1 MRSADSIAIM
11 FTVTGD
17 PNAGQALR
25 GAPQVTRLSTSVVC
39 AARQPATL
47 VGHVA
52 PCVLNL
58 LALAVRD
65 TVSHEE

>member
-25 GAPQVTRLSTSVVC
+25 GAPQVTRLSTGVVF

-52 PCVLNL
+52 PCVLN
-58 LALAVRD
+58 
-65 TVSHEE
+65 